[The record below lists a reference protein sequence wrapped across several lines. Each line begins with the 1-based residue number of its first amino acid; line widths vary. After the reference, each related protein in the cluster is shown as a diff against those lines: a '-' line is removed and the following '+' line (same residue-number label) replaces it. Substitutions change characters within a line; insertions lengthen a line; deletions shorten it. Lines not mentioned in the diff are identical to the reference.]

1 MQAISCESLT
11 KVYRT
16 TPFARSGITALNQVS
31 LEIPPGQIFGLL
43 GPNGAG
49 KTTLVK
55 ILLSLTRPTGG
66 RASILG
72 VPVPEV
78 RSRERAGFLPENHR
92 YPPSMTGEQ
101 VLRYFGT
108 LSGVPR
114 ADLDVRVPALLE
126 RVGMSAWAGTRVR
139 KYSKGMLQRVGLA
152 QALVNDPAVIFL
164 DEPTDGVDPV
174 GRKEIR
180 DILRTLKQEGK
191 TVFLNSHLLSE
202 VELVCDRV
210 AILDRGSIVRTGSVE
225 ELTTSATDYV
235 VGFDGTLPAA
245 LLDEIRAR
253 VLPVV
258 AEGQTLRARLDG
270 TAALNRFID
279 LLRGHG
285 VAITSVARQRTTLEE
300 SFMSLVEGKTAP

>member
-1 MQAISCESLT
+1 
-11 KVYRT
+11 
-16 TPFARSGITALNQVS
+16 
-31 LEIPPGQIFGLL
+31 
-43 GPNGAG
+43 
-49 KTTLVK
+49 
-55 ILLSLTRPTGG
+55 
-66 RASILG
+66 
-72 VPVPEV
+72 
-78 RSRERAGFLPENHR
+78 
-92 YPPSMTGEQ
+92 
-101 VLRYFGT
+101 
-108 LSGVPR
+108 
-114 ADLDVRVPALLE
+114 
-126 RVGMSAWAGTRVR
+126 
-139 KYSKGMLQRVGLA
+139 
-152 QALVNDPAVIFL
+152 VIFL

-258 AEGQTLRARLDG
+258 AEGHTLRARLDG